1 MIQVRFATRTPTAE
15 KAKIADS
22 EEVEVEYTNGDSY
35 SGAVSGAVRQGEGT
49 YTFQNGDIYVGGF
62 DQGVFHGKGVYTN
75 EAGDMYEGTFVNG
88 QILGQG
94 NATFASTPNYSAY
107 DGFWVEGLP
116 SGKGKLTFD
125 LGDYYEGQFERG
137 RFHGRGLM
145 VYTNGDA
152 YDGNYV
158 DGNPQGEG
166 QFMFKEANIVQRRRF
181 ANGVDRANTSE
192 IKSNTFGINKKQNVQ
207 VKQFKQAE
215 GQKFLH
221 PKAAK
226 KVDNSSIVAG
236 LLGQI
241 GGKTKLAPR
250 SKATKA
256 LKNEK
261 VKKVKEV
268 KAAVTSKS
276 RNGTA
281 RLAPTKKSTKV
292 VSKKKSEPTVWPE
305 YGYSYPKAFPSK
317 PVNTQQIFNE
327 IDNEPGIRR
336 TRTMAKTIESAR
348 GYFQMLNRLRDA
360 QIAAATSHVTIA

>member
-1 MIQVRFATRTPTAE
+1 MIQVRFATKAPTAE
-15 KAKIADS
+15 KAKVSNS
-22 EEVEVEYTNGDSY
+22 EEAEVEYGNGDSY
-35 SGAVSGAVRQGEGT
+35 TGAIVSGVRQGEGT
-49 YTFQNGDIYVGGF
+49 YTFQCGDIYVGGF
-62 DQGVFHGKGVYTN
+62 DLGAFHGKGVYTN
-75 EAGDMYEGTFVNG
+75 EAGDMYEGTFVHS

-94 NATFASTPNYSAY
+94 NATFASTLNYSAY
-107 DGFWVEGLP
+107 DGFWVEGMA

-192 IKSNTFGINKKQNVQ
+192 IKCNTFGIKKKENVQ
-207 VKQFKQAE
+207 VKKFKQAE
-215 GQKFLH
+215 GQKFFH

-241 GGKTKLAPR
+241 RGGKTKVATRP
-250 SKATKA
+250 KAAKVVR
-256 LKNEK
+256 NEK
-261 VKKVKEV
+261 VKRVKESKV
-268 KAAVTSKS
+268 APTPKRAVV
-276 RNGTA
+276 
-281 RLAPTKKSTKV
+281 APTKRTATKRKAV
-292 VSKKKSEPTVWPE
+292 PTTWPE
-305 YGYSYPKAFPSK
+305 YGYSYPKAIPSK

-327 IDNEPGIRR
+327 IDNEPVIRR

-348 GYFQMLNRLRDA
+348 GYFQMLNRLREA
-360 QIAAATSHVTIA
+360 QMAAATSHITIS